1 MAMKLCK
8 QSKKRPE
15 SSALIL
21 AFFIF
26 NALLKIYRR
35 ILLKHVHRGS
45 KMLNRWFA
53 GFVFKLWVETLC
65 QIPIK
70 VSALKGLQ
78 VYHSSWHVKSLKLV
92 QLMTE
97 PGCGWPQ
104 TAAVTT
110 WESEPYKLNDNLQ
123 RLSNVNWCWSYLS
136 SQYDRGDGP
145 YTAALC
151 KPFWYPNTGRFSLIQ
166 DKENT

>member
-1 MAMKLCK
+1 MCTEDPKCLIDGLLGLFLSFGWKLMSNSHQGLCV
-8 QSKKRPE
+8 E
-15 SSALIL
+15 SL
-21 AFFIF
+21 
-26 NALLKIYRR
+26 
-35 ILLKHVHRGS
+35 
-45 KMLNRWFA
+45 
-53 GFVFKLWVETLC
+53 E
-65 QIPIK
+65 
-70 VSALKGLQ
+70 